1 MKRNGKLLHFFC
13 IATALT
19 ICLIMAA
26 GCAASASTPSAAPAA
41 RDSLADEKGYTAAT
55 SPADAAAST
64 ALGGFAKEGMPS
76 TAEAPSSDS
85 GVNGKGEATLEQEAQ
100 SAATAGV
107 NRKIIKT
114 VNIMIE
120 TLEFDK
126 LIASLQENTAKY
138 GGYIEASSVSGLGIN
153 QKIDE
158 PYTPGRNGYITV
170 RVPTD
175 KLSDFT
181 ALIGTLGNVTQKDEN
196 SQDITL
202 TYADTEARKKAL
214 EVEYER
220 LMALLE
226 KAESLDSVVALESR
240 LSEVRYQLDNF
251 SSELRR
257 YDSLVDYS
265 TVTVNITEVKRFTPQ
280 QPEPQTIGQRIGVG
294 IKETWLDIR
303 DGAGNFVVW
312 FVVNLPYI
320 VVWVAIILLMVFLIR
335 RAVKKQQAKQAAAPP
350 YHSPAFQQ
358 FPPVVPPAQGDAEHK
373 DEEKK

>member
-13 IATALT
+13 IAMALT

-26 GCAASASTPSAAPAA
+26 GCAASSSTAPAAPAA
-41 RDSLADEKGYTAAT
+41 RDSLADEKGYAT
-55 SPADAAAST
+55 ETSAADA
-64 ALGGFAKEGMPS
+64 ALGGFAKGEMPS
-76 TAEAPSSDS
+76 TAEAPSNDS
-85 GVNGKGEATLEQEAQ
+85 GFNGKDEASLEQQAVN
-100 SAATAGV
+100 AAAAGV

-126 LIASLQENTAKY
+126 LIASLQENTSKY

-175 KLSDFT
+175 KLNDFT

-320 VVWVAIILLMVFLIR
+320 VVWVAIILLAVFLIR
-335 RAVKKQQAKQAAAPP
+335 RAVKKQQAKQAATPP

-358 FPPVVPPAQGDAEHK
+358 FPPVVPPAQGDVEHK
-373 DEEKK
+373 DEDKK